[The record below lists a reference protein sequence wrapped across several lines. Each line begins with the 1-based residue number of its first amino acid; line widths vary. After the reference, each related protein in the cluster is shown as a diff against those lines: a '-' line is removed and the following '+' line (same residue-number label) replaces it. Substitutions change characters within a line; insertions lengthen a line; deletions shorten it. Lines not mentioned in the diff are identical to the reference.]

1 VSETDSTIAPPP
13 PPALEL
19 EVHGRPIPKG
29 AVSAFVVPGKS
40 GKRARAVVVQGGSK
54 SRRSAL
60 NEWQSAIQDAALV
73 AMGARELEIARFA
86 GVAVAVEITF
96 RLGRPKSHY
105 GTGRNAGKLKPDAP
119 SFPIGTPDVDK
130 LARAALDALIG
141 TAFDDDSRV
150 VDLHPRKVYAY
161 AGDTEGAWIRIRAAS
176 ELALVRPNV
185 PILSIVPDTL
195 RAQGGAG
202 TLGELLGL
210 ATCRVTTPTAR
221 ATKSA
226 ELAPPPVTTP
236 TERVRALTQ
245 GTLFEVEA
253 KAFPSGRRTHVA
265 DRHAGPIA
273 TAVREA
279 EIVFVRDESLDVF
292 GAEPVSPVDYRALE
306 TLDSA
311 IARGDRGE
319 LARRLLAADPG
330 SNDERRCIAA
340 LATNAPTAE
349 DDFG

>member
-210 ATCRVTTPTAR
+210 KPAW
-221 ATKSA
+221 S
-226 ELAPPPVTTP
+226 
-236 TERVRALTQ
+236 
-245 GTLFEVEA
+245 
-253 KAFPSGRRTHVA
+253 
-265 DRHAGPIA
+265 
-273 TAVREA
+273 
-279 EIVFVRDESLDVF
+279 
-292 GAEPVSPVDYRALE
+292 VDKDW
-306 TLDSA
+306 T
-311 IARGDRGE
+311 
-319 LARRLLAADPG
+319 LLADSGGGLLALIQKGHRRHRPHLGFLVSSRKRVDQVYARVQKTKLKSSAPESHRDG
-330 SNDERRCIAA
+330 SYGFYFTDLDGNHFEI
-340 LATNAPTAE
+340 LYFPKSTKKKL
-349 DDFG
+349 